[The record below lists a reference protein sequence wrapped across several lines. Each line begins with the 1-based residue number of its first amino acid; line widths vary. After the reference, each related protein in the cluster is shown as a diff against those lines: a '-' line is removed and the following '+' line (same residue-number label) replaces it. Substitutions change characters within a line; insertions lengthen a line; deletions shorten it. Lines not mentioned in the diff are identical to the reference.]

1 MTQLIHFNDS
11 CPCAGRFEEFIAGHG
26 RVAMPPSLSFLTTR
40 WVAANGA
47 RPDTLRVGLIAIF
60 HIVALYIM
68 ATTEYALEQKAAFL
82 LTWGALNFF
91 WLAVL
96 RRPGVSAAISLTMV
110 VLLVEL
116 SHLKWSVLWM

>member
-1 MTQLIHFNDS
+1 MTVVRVPGVLKS
-11 CPCAGRFEEFIAGHG
+11 SLPGTG
-26 RVAMPPSLSFLTTR
+26 VAMPPSLSFLTTR

-47 RPDTLRVGLIAIF
+47 RRDALRVGLIAIF

-82 LTWGALNFF
+82 LSWGALNFF

-110 VLLVEL
+110 VLL
-116 SHLKWSVLWM
+116 